1 MTRSHTAGL
10 AAVDDAFALVR
21 AGVGGLSDGA
31 ARAPSLLPG
40 WSRGHV
46 ITHLARNADG
56 NRNMVDGAIAGEERE
71 QYPGGADR
79 RAADIEAGAQ
89 RSARALVEDF
99 QSSHA
104 ALVAAW
110 HRVPDDGWERVGISF
125 ALGARPILDGLGS
138 RRRELLVHLV
148 DLDLGFDPIDLPADF
163 VVDQAEWLREFR
175 TVDTWPGAP
184 W

>member
-1 MTRSHTAGL
+1 MTRSHTAYL

-21 AGVGGLSDGA
+21 AGVDGLTGGA
-31 ARAPSLLPG
+31 ARAPSLLPD

-56 NRNMVDGAIAGEERE
+56 NRNMVEGALAGEERE

-79 RAADIEAGAQ
+79 RAADIEAGAG
-89 RSARALVEDF
+89 RSAADLLEDLR
-99 QSSHA
+99 SSQV

-110 HRVPDDGWERVGISF
+110 HELPDDGWQRIGLSF
-125 ALGARPILDGLGS
+125 ALGARPISNGLES

-148 DLDLGFDPIDLPADF
+148 DLDLGFDPTDLPPDF
-163 VVDQAEWLREFR
+163 VAEQAAWLREFR
-175 TVDTWPGAP
+175 TVTTWPGAP